1 MTKAHAGK
9 EQGKGRLNDLPDPM
23 TALNPV
29 MDRGGT
35 NRREHQNTMKGSPT
49 YRRCEKAADM
59 LELVGIPAERG
70 RDYPHQFS
78 VAE

>member
-1 MTKAHAGK
+1 
-9 EQGKGRLNDLPDPM
+9 
-23 TALNPV
+23 
-29 MDRGGT
+29 
-35 NRREHQNTMKGSPT
+35 MKGSPT